1 MNRQLFA
8 PGLAVTDQPHAPRP
22 GGSVRAARERALV
35 GLPPGPKPQR
45 VIADH
50 ETGESLSRPQ
60 HLHSTSNEHPLY
72 SDNQQGSAQRSMPS
86 NVFGPFSNTITPDPT
101 ISKPRPIPQWPLTSE
116 DDGAQQRKNDAFK
129 DSVQSRGLP
138 PQRPPRPPYVP
149 SILDTSRIQEHIPAY
164 RYRQPSSPPTPE
176 QQLQSTYWERN
187 YPLSPGQD
195 TGPLGTPK
203 TIHSGASFTS
213 SRPSTSSS
221 VGSIPDFP
229 VPAIPAITQLQVTRR
244 ALGPPPS
251 SRRGASSYYSQ
262 SSYVTPIPEEAAE
275 SIRNSHDSYAS
286 SHAMPTH
293 WDDGL
298 RESFVVDEDEDEDEV
313 GDGGDGRSSGSAEH
327 DESTSLVRKST
338 LGTQQKAPLTSSKGC
353 EEVNEAKTN
362 TGIPVPAGTSKLNMV
377 SQAVLADG
385 AVEKVDSGTSD
396 GAKRGPADS
405 GIATLNSNTRLLDPS
420 SSLDHTSARR
430 SAEAIRGPSPG
441 DSALDPRVRQ
451 ILGGL
456 EKGGALNPGT
466 PSPITSPSSESV
478 NRIKRLRR
486 RELEGTKD
494 PEARGSLTSL
504 PELIRRA
511 TKLAS
516 NLDRGKTASRLGLF
530 DMLNANEGNGEE
542 DPGHVRS
549 GSLTNM
555 LASFPPPALN
565 STPTSSRGRPT
576 SRWPSP
582 FANADGLGQHS
593 SLTDSKPEPLRTKR
607 GRKYCGMPLCAFAL
621 LMVLLFLLIAAA
633 IIIPVTLIVIPRQ
646 NAQAAKS
653 NLVNCQTSTPCGNGG
668 TSLIS
673 GNICSCVCANGFTG
687 TDCGQAANA
696 ECMTINVNSS
706 AQSTSSY
713 KNATVGTNIPRL
725 ISASLTNYSIPLNYT
740 AILSAFSATNLS
752 CSAENALVQFN
763 GASQRRGLQSQE
775 PLVHFKTIE
784 MDAATLVLRAAA
796 AQNTPGVAT
805 SNSVVF
811 AVSTTTPSVSSTL
824 VASVTMS
831 GSVSTLPTT
840 TTLPNGQVHITQQDL
855 DFARTA
861 VLYILQQ
868 SSLTAAITAQQSL
881 QGVLIGTSFVAG
893 PVQVGN
899 NATVNF
905 EAETISLMDGTVV
918 GGKAG

>member
-1 MNRQLFA
+1 M
-8 PGLAVTDQPHAPRP
+8 T
-22 GGSVRAARERALV
+22 
-35 GLPPGPKPQR
+35 PGP
-45 VIADH
+45 
-50 ETGESLSRPQ
+50 T
-60 HLHSTSNEHPLY
+60 TSN
-72 SDNQQGSAQRSMPS
+72 S
-86 NVFGPFSNTITPDPT
+86 
-101 ISKPRPIPQWPLTSE
+101 RPIPQWPLISE
-116 DDGAQQRKNDAFK
+116 DDGPQQRKNDTFMDGA
-129 DSVQSRGLP
+129 QSRGFP

-149 SILDTSRIQEHIPAY
+149 SILDTSRIQEHALVY
-164 RYRQPSSPPTPE
+164 QYRQPLSPPTPE
-176 QQLQSTYWERN
+176 QQLQGTYWERN
-187 YPLSPGQD
+187 FPLSPSQD
-195 TGPLGTPK
+195 SGPLGTPK

-229 VPAIPAITQLQVTRR
+229 VPAIPAILQPQVTRR

-275 SIRNSHDSYAS
+275 PLKNSHDSYAS

-298 RESFVVDEDEDEDEV
+298 RESYVVDEDEDGDGV
-313 GDGGDGRSSGSAEH
+313 GDGADGPSSGSAEH
-327 DESTSLVRKST
+327 DESTSLVRKFT
-338 LGTQQKAPLTSSKGC
+338 LGTQQKAPLTSFKGRA
-353 EEVNEAKTN
+353 EVKEPKTN
-362 TGIPVPAGTSKLNMV
+362 IGVSTPAGTSKLNMV
-377 SQAVLADG
+377 SQAVVAG
-385 AVEKVDSGTSD
+385 SAIGNVVSGTSSS
-396 GAKRGPADS
+396 AKGGPAGS
-405 GIATLNSNTRLLDPS
+405 GIASPNNNTRLLDPS
-420 SSLDHTSARR
+420 SSLDHISARR
-430 SAEAIRGPSPG
+430 SAETKRGQSSG

-478 NRIKRLRR
+478 NRIRR
-486 RELEGTKD
+486 PHRRDLEGTKG

-530 DMLNANEGNGEE
+530 DMLNANEGKGEK
-542 DPGHVRS
+542 DSSHVRS

-565 STPTSSRGRPT
+565 STPTSSRGRPA

-582 FANADGLGQHS
+582 FANTDGLGQHS
-593 SLTDSKPEPLRTKR
+593 SLTDSKPEPSRTKR
-607 GRKYCGMPLCAFAL
+607 GRRYCGMPVCAFAL
-621 LMVLLFLLIAAA
+621 LMILVFLLIAAA
-633 IIIPVTLIVIPRQ
+633 VIIPVTLIVIPRQ
-646 NAQAAKS
+646 NAPAAKS
-653 NLVNCQTSTPCGNGG
+653 NLVNCQTSTPCENGG

-687 TDCGQAANA
+687 IDCGQVSGV
-696 ECMTINVNSS
+696 ECMTINVSSS

-725 ISASLTNYSIPLNYT
+725 ISASLTNYSVPLNYT

-775 PLVHFKTIE
+775 QLVPFKIIE
-784 MDAATLVLRAAA
+784 MNAATLVPRAAA

-811 AVSTTTPSVSSTL
+811 AVSTTTPSVSSTP

-840 TTLPNGQVHITQQDL
+840 TTLPDGQVHITQQDL

-868 SSLTAAITAQQSL
+868 SSLTAAIAAQQSL
-881 QGVLIGTSFVAG
+881 QGVLIGSSFVAG